1 MGLMSS
7 MRSCCRKKNGWN
19 VPVDLSRQNYCVHNE
34 AVISICICRFCRWV
48 FWPNSAKCSVVKQAG
63 GRQWGMESES
73 LNQSCRGG
81 GLRRAPYL
89 PFLIILYNLQFK
101 EKKSSFKLF
110 IYLFSIK
117 EVKSIFF
124 FSCSFLE
131 NPLVDCSECCHSASV
146 QTERFWNAHRRVGN
160 NGDANEKTFH
170 TPQRLRGQWRGR

>member
-1 MGLMSS
+1 MFPLICHGRIIAFTTRLLFQFAFVDFVDGCFGQTQQSAASS
-7 MRSCCRKKNGWN
+7 S
-19 VPVDLSRQNYCVHNE
+19 
-34 AVISICICRFCRWV
+34 
-48 FWPNSAKCSVVKQAG
+48 KQAG
-63 GRQWGMESES
+63 GSGEWKVNHLTRAAEEEDYDVHPTYLS
-73 LNQSCRGG
+73 LSFC
-81 GLRRAPYL
+81 
-89 PFLIILYNLQFK
+89 ITCNLK
-101 EKKSSFKLF
+101 KKKSSFKLF
-110 IYLFSIK
+110 IYFFSIK